1 MAKKRSKTR
10 AKAPKAEA
18 RIESKVF
25 AGGAAA
31 LAIVG
36 LWYFASGGTVDSL
49 VEDLG
54 VLEMA
59 QPVIP
64 VDLNFPTYVAV
75 DYEFPTYVEV
85 GAHFAISEVE
95 EVVEAIVVEEVVVEE
110 VVEEVVV
117 EEVVDVETELN

>member
-1 MAKKRSKTR
+1 MANKRKKTQ
-10 AKAPKAEA
+10 AKAQKAEA
-18 RIESKVF
+18 RIETKVLT
-25 AGGAAA
+25 GGAAI

-54 VLEMA
+54 VIEMA

-64 VDLNFPTYVAV
+64 VDLN
-75 DYEFPTYVEV
+75 FPTYVEV

-95 EVVEAIVVEEVVVEE
+95 EVVEAIVVEEVV
-110 VVEEVVV
+110 EEVVV

>member
-25 AGGAAA
+25 AGGAAI

-49 VEDLG
+49 VEDWA
-54 VLEMA
+54 VTEVD

-64 VDLNFPTYVAV
+64 IDLNFPTYVEV
-75 DYEFPTYVEV
+75 DYDFPTYVEV
-85 GAHFAISEVE
+85 GAHFAIPE
-95 EVVEAIVVEEVVVEE
+95 
-110 VVEEVVV
+110 VEEVVV